1 MTTHPPAGGTIDR
14 WRRVE
19 EICDAALPLDPSQRD
34 AYLAG
39 ACGPDLALRR
49 EVEALLVHDT
59 TSNHFL
65 ETPIGA
71 VAANVMDPPRDLIG
85 ARIAEYVIDAKLGEG
100 GMGEVYRAHDAR
112 LGRDVAIKVL
122 PAAVANDRDRLK
134 RFEREARLLAKINHP
149 SIGAIYGL
157 VEANGV
163 RALVLELIEGDT
175 LSAVL
180 ARGPLKLERAVSLAA
195 QIADALDHAHR
206 RGITHRDLKPSN
218 IMLTRDGVK
227 LLDFGVGKWTP
238 ATAEITGTRPSTLTG
253 EGAIVGTLHYMSP
266 EQLEGRA
273 TDARSDVF
281 SFGAVLFEMLSGR
294 KAFDGAS
301 QASIIAA
308 VLEAPTPRLT
318 RVTGA
323 LATRVDRVLN
333 KCLAKDPDDRW
344 QSAHDLADE
353 LRWLMAEAVPGGEA
367 PRISGP
373 ATSRRGVT
381 GAIAVAAALLILV
394 VMGWTSTWR
403 SSAVVT
409 PASTLRFSVQT
420 QAGDL
425 QDGSFDISDDG
436 EQLVYYDETAAGR
449 VLHVRRLDR
458 FDTFALRGSDNA
470 FSPVF
475 SPDGQW
481 VAYARGGVVRKIPVS
496 ADASPVVLL
505 EATPALQIT
514 WPTADTILLSGRD
527 QPIRR
532 VSANGGLAEP
542 VTSLQP
548 GTDVDHHGPELLPSG
563 TALLFAA
570 HGKRNRFAIA
580 VQDLRTGA
588 RKTLI
593 ESGFAPVY
601 SPTGHLLFG
610 RGSAIMAVAFDE
622 ERLEVRGDPVVV
634 VEGVSGDP
642 LSGHLNFRLSGN
654 GRLVYLPER
663 ATADRLLTW
672 VDRSGRQ
679 APLDIGPRSFENPRV
694 SPDGKQAAFVVR
706 DGGRRDIWVHD
717 IGSGRLARLTENGD
731 NFSPRWL
738 PDGSGLVYSRD
749 DGLASLVVRQRFSGA
764 ALDTLGS
771 STEDEL
777 WPSAIDRD
785 GRVLVTVWPPTSRSY
800 IAQLIAGSHAPQVLL
815 KTPGEPRFGRLSP
828 DGRWLAYAESVSG
841 RPQVF
846 IQGYPE
852 AGLRRQ
858 ISVGGGLRPEW
869 RRDGKE
875 LFFRYRNQMFGV
887 PIETASGLQWGRPQ
901 LLFEFDPL
909 SLTLTTGDFDV
920 APDGRFLVIKPAAA
934 EVEVRPLHVIVN
946 WHNELRSKV
955 PTGE

>member
-1 MTTHPPAGGTIDR
+1 MTDQPPVGGTPDR

-19 EICDAALPLDPSQRD
+19 EICDAALPLDPPQRD

-39 ACGPDLALRR
+39 VCGGDLALRR
-49 EVEALLVHDT
+49 EVEALLAHEH
-59 TSNHFL
+59 TSNRFL
-65 ETPIGA
+65 EIPIGA
-71 VAANVMDPPRDLIG
+71 IAAPVMEPPRNLLG
-85 ARIAEYVIDAKLGEG
+85 TRIAEYDIDAKLGEG
-100 GMGEVYRAHDAR
+100 GMGEVYRAHDAK

-134 RFEREARLLAKINHP
+134 RFEREARLLARINHP

-180 ARGPLKLERAVSLAA
+180 ARGPLKPERAVSLAA

-227 LLDFGVGKWTP
+227 LLDFGIGKWRP
-238 ATAEITGTRPSTLTG
+238 AQCDPTLSRPSTLTG

-266 EQLEGRA
+266 EQLEGRTA
-273 TDARSDVF
+273 DARSDVF

-294 KAFDGAS
+294 KAFDGPS

-318 RVTGA
+318 RATGP
-323 LATRVDRVLN
+323 LAPRIDRLLN
-333 KCLAKDPDDRW
+333 KCLAKHPDDRW

-353 LRWLMAEAVPGGEA
+353 LRWLMADAA
-367 PRISGP
+367 PAAHPAPASGR
-373 ATSRRGVT
+373 AISRRGLT
-381 GAIAVAAALLILV
+381 AAIAGALLAVLAL
-394 VMGWTSTWR
+394 MGWTSSWPA
-403 SSAVVT
+403 SAVVT
-409 PASTLRFSVQT
+409 PASTIRFSVQT
-420 QAGDL
+420 QAGD
-425 QDGSFDISDDG
+425 GWFDISDDG
-436 EQLVYYDETAAGR
+436 EQLVYYDETALGR

-458 FDTFALRGSDNA
+458 FDTFALRGSDGA

-481 VAYARGGVVRKIPVS
+481 VAYAQDGVLRKIPVS

-505 EATPALQIT
+505 KATPVLQIT
-514 WPTADTILLSGRD
+514 WPTADTILLTSRD
-527 QPIRR
+527 QPIRK

-563 TALLFAA
+563 RALLFAA

-580 VQDLRTGA
+580 VQDLRTGT

-593 ESGFAPVY
+593 ESAFAPVY

-642 LSGHLNFRLSGN
+642 LSGHINFRLSGN
-654 GRLVYLPER
+654 GRLIYLPER
-663 ATADRLLTW
+663 ATGDRVLTW
-672 VDRSGRQ
+672 VDRSGRL
-679 APLDIGPRSFENPRV
+679 APLDIAPRSFENPRV
-694 SPDGKQAAFVVR
+694 SPDGKQVAFVAR
-706 DGGRRDIWVHD
+706 DGARRDIWVHE
-717 IGSGRLARLTENGD
+717 IGSGRLARLTETGD
-731 NFSPRWL
+731 NFSPWWL

-749 DGLASLVVRQRFSGA
+749 DSLASLVVRHRFSGA

-800 IAQLIAGSHAPQVLL
+800 IAQLVTGSHAPQPLL
-815 KTPGEPRFGRLSP
+815 NTAGEPRFGRLSP

-858 ISVGGGLRPEW
+858 ISVDGGIRPGW
-869 RRDGKE
+869 RSDGKE
-875 LFFRYRNQMFGV
+875 LFFRYRDQMFGV

-901 LLFEFDPL
+901 LLFEFNAL
-909 SLTLTTGDFDV
+909 SMTLTTGDFDV
-920 APDGRFLVIKPAAA
+920 APDGRFLMIKPGAG
-934 EVEVRPLHVIVN
+934 EVAVRPLHVIVN
-946 WHNELRSKV
+946 WHNELRANV
-955 PTGE
+955 PTGK

>member
-1 MTTHPPAGGTIDR
+1 MTDQPPAGGTPDR

-19 EICDAALPLDPSQRD
+19 EICDAALRLDPPQRD

-39 ACGPDLALRR
+39 VCGADLALRR
-49 EVEALLVHDT
+49 EVEALLAHEH
-59 TSNHFL
+59 TSNQFL

-71 VAANVMDPPRDLIG
+71 VAADVMEPPRDLIG
-85 ARIAEYVIDAKLGEG
+85 TRIAEYDIVAKLGEG
-100 GMGEVYRAHDAR
+100 GMGEVYRAHDR
-112 LGRDVAIKVL
+112 KLGRDVAIKVL

-157 VEANGV
+157 VEANGI

-180 ARGPLKLERAVSLAA
+180 ARGPMKLERAVSLAA

-227 LLDFGVGKWTP
+227 LLDFGVGKWTTAP
-238 ATAEITGTRPSTLTG
+238 AEVTSTRPSTLTG
-253 EGAIVGTLHYMSP
+253 EGTIVGTLHYMSP
-266 EQLEGRA
+266 EQLEGRTA
-273 TDARSDVF
+273 DPRSDVF

-301 QASIIAA
+301 QAGIIAA
-308 VLEAPTPRLT
+308 ILEAPTPRLT
-318 RVTGA
+318 RVTGP
-323 LATRVDRVLN
+323 LGPRVDRVLN
-333 KCLAKDPDDRW
+333 KCLAKNPDDRW
-344 QSAHDLADE
+344 QSAHDLGDE
-353 LRWLMAEAVPGGEA
+353 LRWLMAEAA
-367 PRISGP
+367 PAADATHTSDP
-373 ATSRRGVT
+373 ATSRRGLA
-381 GAIAVAAALLILV
+381 GAIAVGAALV
-394 VMGWTSTWR
+394 VLALMGWTSTWR
-403 SSAVVT
+403 GSEVVT

-420 QAGDL
+420 QASYFDA
-425 QDGSFDISDDG
+425 GSFDISEDG
-436 EQLVYYDETAAGR
+436 EQLVYYDETALGR
-449 VLHVRRLDR
+449 ALHVRRLDR
-458 FDTFALRGSDNA
+458 FDTFALRGSEGA
-470 FSPVF
+470 ASPVF

-481 VAYARGGVVRKIPVS
+481 VAYTQKGALRKIRVS

-505 EATPALQIT
+505 EATPVLQIM

-527 QPIRR
+527 QPIRK

-580 VQDLRTGA
+580 VQDLRTGE
-588 RKTLI
+588 RKTLLD
-593 ESGFAPVY
+593 SAFAPVY

-610 RGSAIMAVAFDE
+610 RGSAIMAVAFDAD
-622 ERLEVRGDPVVV
+622 RLEVGGDPVVL
-634 VEGVSGDP
+634 VEGVSGEP
-642 LSGHLNFRLSGN
+642 ISGQINFRLSGN

-663 ATADRLLTW
+663 SAEGRVLTW

-679 APLDIGPRSFENPRV
+679 SDLDISPRSFENPRV
-694 SPDGKQAAFVVR
+694 SPDGTQVAFVAR
-706 DGGRRDIWVHD
+706 DGARRDIWVHE

-731 NFSPRWL
+731 NSSPWWL

-785 GRVLVTVWPPTSRSY
+785 GRVLVTVMPPTSRSY
-800 IAQLIAGSHAPQVLL
+800 IAQLVAGSQAPHQLL
-815 KTPGEPRFGRLSP
+815 KTPGEPRLGRLSP

-841 RPQVF
+841 RSQVF

-858 ISVGGGLRPEW
+858 ISVSGGVRPEW
-869 RRDGKE
+869 RSDGKE
-875 LFFRYRNQMFGV
+875 LFFRSRNQMFGV

-909 SLTLTTGDFDV
+909 SMTLTTGDFGV
-920 APDGRFLVIKPAAA
+920 APDGRFLLVKPAVAEAA
-934 EVEVRPLHVIVN
+934 IRPLHVIVN
-946 WHNELRSKV
+946 WHNELRSNV
-955 PTGE
+955 PTGK